1 MGDSMNKTILIMNGL
16 SLDKAV
22 FNDVLKRVANDR
34 HIWYAR
40 DKIRQNYG
48 DKKLLNRAKQ
58 ISFFADLVGMHPGI
72 NVCSLLKYP
81 ADKTIDYIG
90 KKLPEHAGKINPKY
104 KNNFD
109 YWNLFLSNISDT
121 QTLISYM
128 EPNTKIKQVF
138 SGRPYYENK
147 YIDSLFIEIK
157 LNDNIDENK
166 IKNLI
171 IKHVE
176 YIFYAEYICET
187 LEQSFA
193 EHSIIKKI
201 KSVLSERGAFGIYFL
216 SGFFNELYGDEE
228 INFEFSTNL
237 IDSTKGLNEEGAF
250 IRELVLLA
258 GNPGKINFHCE
269 KKSSSDNIIRLI
281 KIDNEVSQLN
291 SNKSLKQLF
300 YNKKTKDGF
309 LKLLLPI
316 KRVISLPYSSLEA
329 IKKMGKIPLAFEKD
343 VHPLP
348 EIFKEDDLQII
359 SVGGGEHNL
368 PLVHLVNVIRHK
380 DMEERRFGFLENAF
394 DRNLRG
400 DKNAFPEFM
409 ICLEKF
415 VSGINSLARGREI
428 IDSSPLPM
436 ITEAQSNEAE
446 ILKIDFNEKIG
457 GFAVYGFSAPMTRYA
472 FLALIYALDEEND
485 NLFKDDKK
493 HKYQR
498 NEYINF
504 TKSKSSVFYLGE
516 DEDSFIKLRNEFDN
530 LDIMNNSEKKEIKI
544 KIIENM
550 FMRSRN

>member
-1 MGDSMNKTILIMNGL
+1 MNKTILIMNGL

-22 FNDVLKRVANDR
+22 FNDILKRVANDR

-40 DKIRQNYG
+40 DKIRQNYE
-48 DKKLLNRAKQ
+48 DQKLLKKAKK
-58 ISFFADLVGMHPGI
+58 ISFFADIVGMHPGI
-72 NVCSLLKYP
+72 NVCSLLKFP
-81 ADKTIDYIG
+81 ADKTIDYIE
-90 KKLPEHAGKINPKY
+90 KKLPEYAGKINPKY

-121 QTLISYM
+121 QTLISNM
-128 EPNTKIKQVF
+128 KPSTKIKQVF

-147 YIDSLFIEIK
+147 YIDSLIIEIK
-157 LNDNIDENK
+157 LNNEIDEK
-166 IKNLI
+166 IIKNLI
-171 IKHVE
+171 VKHIE
-176 YIFYAEYICET
+176 YIFYAEYICEA
-187 LEQSFA
+187 LEQSIA
-193 EHSIIKKI
+193 DPTIIKKFKAI
-201 KSVLSERGAFGIYFL
+201 LSERGIFGIYFL
-216 SGFFNELYGDEE
+216 SGFFNELYGNEE
-228 INFEFSTNL
+228 INFEFSNNL
-237 IDSTKGLNEEGAF
+237 INSNNGLNEDGVF

-258 GNPGKINFHCE
+258 GNPGKINFHYE
-269 KKSSSDNIIRLI
+269 KESNSDNVIRLM

-291 SNKSLKQLF
+291 SKSFKQLF
-300 YNKKTKDGF
+300 FKQKTEDGF
-309 LKLLLPI
+309 LKLLIPI
-316 KRVISLPYSSLEA
+316 KRVISLPYSSLEE
-329 IKKMGKIPLAFEKD
+329 IKKMEKIPSTFENDIYPLPKIFEKD
-343 VHPLP
+343 NLR
-348 EIFKEDDLQII
+348 II

-368 PLVHLVNVIRHK
+368 PLVHLVNIIRHK
-380 DMEERRFGFLENAF
+380 DEEKRRFGFLENAF

-400 DKNAFPEFM
+400 DKDAFPEFM

-436 ITEAQSNEAE
+436 VTEVQSNEAE
-446 ILKIDFNEKIG
+446 ILKIDFNDKIE

-485 NLFKDDKK
+485 DLFKDDKEN
-493 HKYQR
+493 KYHR

-504 TKSKSSVFYLGE
+504 TRSKSSVFYLGE
-516 DEDSFIKLRNEFDN
+516 DEDSFIKLRNEFDD